1 MSAPR
6 QKGISAQQI
15 LNVVMVAIAIFLLA
29 VLAQRIATSIVLW
42 RQTQVLQAEVDAQ
55 RTETGRLE
63 KRKRYVQTDEYV
75 EAVAR
80 RDMKMAKP
88 GEVAVIA
95 TLAPAPHR
103 AIGGSRWSATD
114 LTHDRADAIIY
125 FALRGGA
132 VAARWAHNPK
142 VGSSNLP
149 PAT

>member
-95 TLAPAPHR
+95 TFAPVAQPTGAAPR
-103 AIGGSRWSATD
+103 DWWGQ
-114 LTHDRADAIIY
+114 
-125 FALRGGA
+125 
-132 VAARWAHNPK
+132 V
-142 VGSSNLP
+142 VGH
-149 PAT
+149 

>member
-1 MSAPR
+1 MSVPR

-15 LNVVMVAIAIFLLA
+15 LNIVTVAIAIFLLT

-42 RQTQVLQAEVDAQ
+42 RQTQVLQAEVNAQ
-55 RTETGRLE
+55 RVEMERLE

-95 TLAPAPHR
+95 TLAPTPQPTGAAPR
-103 AIGGSRWSATD
+103 EWWQQ
-114 LTHDRADAIIY
+114 
-125 FALRGGA
+125 
-132 VAARWAHNPK
+132 V
-142 VGSSNLP
+142 VGH
-149 PAT
+149 

>member
-95 TLAPAPHR
+95 TLAPAPQPTG
-103 AIGGSRWSATD
+103 AASRDWWEQ
-114 LTHDRADAIIY
+114 
-125 FALRGGA
+125 
-132 VAARWAHNPK
+132 V
-142 VGSSNLP
+142 VGH
-149 PAT
+149 